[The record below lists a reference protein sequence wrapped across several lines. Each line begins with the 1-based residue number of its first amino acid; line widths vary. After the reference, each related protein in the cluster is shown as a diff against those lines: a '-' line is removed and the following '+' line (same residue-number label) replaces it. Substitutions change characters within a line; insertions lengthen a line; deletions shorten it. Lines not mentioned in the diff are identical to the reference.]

1 VAILVAIIKH
11 NLTLKTDEG
20 KEFNIT
26 IFKMQLE
33 SHEALEQLS
42 RFLEIDDIEEQTE
55 ACMTWGKDSIHTQNV
70 GRGSPQLHC
79 AP

>member
-1 VAILVAIIKH
+1 MAILVAIIKH

-33 SHEALEQLS
+33 SHEALEQFA

-55 ACMTWGKDSIHTQNV
+55 ACVT
-70 GRGSPQLHC
+70 
-79 AP
+79 